1 VAAHSGGEFGST
13 SQTELNSNT
22 GFVDGAL
29 IPTFFHTNFVPDL
42 IQVNFDPSTLWDW
55 FNFVHFAPT
64 LGAAAVATVV
74 NVPVIKTAVSATAI
88 TLRMGLFST
97 LEVQKARVKLLL
109 AMGFFRYNDPLQQ
122 LLGAIIAAI
131 IFVVILKWA
140 FSSNP
145 KMIVLPINAGKK
157 DQYGMLKPIDAAQM
171 KIDLSHAQEVLA
183 DFKIKATVTDT
194 YDGVQLMVFE
204 KDYQKAM
211 RILGQPIEGS

>member
-1 VAAHSGGEFGST
+1 
-13 SQTELNSNT
+13 
-22 GFVDGAL
+22 
-29 IPTFFHTNFVPDL
+29 
-42 IQVNFDPSTLWDW
+42 
-55 FNFVHFAPT
+55 
-64 LGAAAVATVV
+64 
-74 NVPVIKTAVSATAI
+74 
-88 TLRMGLFST
+88 M
-97 LEVQKARVKLLL
+97 KLLL

-122 LLGAIIAAI
+122 LLGAIIAAT

-157 DQYGMLKPIDAAQM
+157 GQYGMLKPIDAAQM